1 MINPLR
7 TPQDYEFYLYSLKD
21 KHQSIKNSTIT
32 FIRKGSSLARV
43 SGELHFSKKIRLVIR
58 ERNI

>member
-7 TPQDYEFYLYSLKD
+7 TPQDYELYLYTLKD

-32 FIRKGSSLARV
+32 FVRIGSSLARV
-43 SGELHFSKKIRLVIR
+43 SGELHFSQK
-58 ERNI
+58 NMPGNS